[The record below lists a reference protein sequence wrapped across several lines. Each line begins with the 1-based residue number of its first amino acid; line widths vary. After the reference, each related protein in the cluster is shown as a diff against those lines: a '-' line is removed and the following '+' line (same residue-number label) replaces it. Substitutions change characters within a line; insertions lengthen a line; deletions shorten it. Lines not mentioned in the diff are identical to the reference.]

1 MALNF
6 PNSPTEGQI
15 YTDTPSGNRWVW
27 DSANTIWKSTS
38 TFTQTIT
45 VSSTAPGTPVVG
57 QLWWNQDYG
66 RLLVYYSDGTSSQ
79 WVDASPSDYT
89 SQLAYNTANAAF
101 GKANTALQNTSG
113 TFEGSLTA
121 TGQIKSTSSTGFLVQ
136 NSTSTGSNAL
146 RIINNSGSFYFG
158 TENSAG
164 TDYGLPAYSS
174 FLYSNY
180 STPMCFVNNGSERM
194 RITSGGLIGINT
206 TAPQSQLA
214 IVSNTSTA
222 YVTTDNNYYAS
233 PYPHELTIQNNQQNT
248 TNTFCGIFF
257 QAGQTSF
264 QSGINAGR
272 LSFVRDGNNSYGG
285 NFTFSNRTSS
295 DATMREVMRIDQA
308 GRVTKPYHPSFHVY
322 DATGTDFASEAKNTN
337 LTSVSWNNGSYYNT
351 STQRFTAPVAGYYYF
366 YYRANMSNLRNP
378 KQTVIYVNGSPKL
391 RGYNWDT
398 STWSETA
405 AIGIWY
411 LAVNDYVEFYYQGD
425 PDSGLTWNYAGGYL
439 IG

>member
-89 SQLAYNTANAAF
+89 SGLAYNTANAAF
-101 GKANTALQNTSG
+101 GKANNALQNTTG
-113 TFEGSLTA
+113 TF
-121 TGQIKSTSSTGFLVQ
+121 
-136 NSTSTGSNAL
+136 
-146 RIINNSGSFYFG
+146 
-158 TENSAG
+158 AG
-164 TDYGLPAYSS
+164 T
-174 FLYSNY
+174 LYTTGPIAV
-180 STPMCFVNNGSERM
+180 STNIIPTVAPLVVNNVGKQFTLMSYGGSQNCTASFECIRSDFTGNSSALAIYTNTGAAEVERM

-337 LTSVSWNNGSYYNT
+337 LTGVSWNNGSYYNT

-425 PDSGLTWNYAGGYL
+425 PDAGLTWHYAGGYL